1 MCLQSSNSSL
11 DDFWMTG
18 EPKIVVCTEVK
29 DGTLAASN
37 IHRNILGSGDH
48 FLSLPGASLGIKTY
62 LLSTDF
68 WRIFLVVIIKNKT
81 KQFEY
86 FILEHLYLPQRIQIQ
101 TNVCLELP
109 FIYKAYMKT
118 FVTEQGYVTW

>member
-48 FLSLPGASLGIKTY
+48 FLSLPGPSLGI
-62 LLSTDF
+62 
-68 WRIFLVVIIKNKT
+68 VVIIKNRT
-81 KQFEY
+81 L
-86 FILEHLYLPQRIQIQ
+86 I
-101 TNVCLELP
+101 
-109 FIYKAYMKT
+109 IYKEYLI
-118 FVTEQGYVTW
+118 